1 MVKNMDIEIKEY
13 TAEGYSPVIDYES
26 WRVAV
31 LNYIDELEVPNL
43 KTMQKHTLS
52 DEVFVLL
59 KGDFTLFTGGS
70 GEEVG
75 TISSVKLEPYK
86 MYNVK
91 AGVWHTHTLTEGTSV
106 LIVEN
111 RDTCDDN
118 SPTVPLTEDQIKQ
131 LVACYEKQ

>member
-59 KGDFTLFTGGS
+59 KGDFTLFTGGN

>member
-1 MVKNMDIEIKEY
+1 MDIEIKEY
-13 TAEGYSPVIDYES
+13 KEEGYSPVIDYES

-59 KGDFTLFTGGS
+59 KGDFTLFTGGC
-70 GEEVG
+70 GDRVG

-111 RDTCDDN
+111 RNTCDDN
-118 SPTVPLTEDQIKQ
+118 SPTVYLTEEQIKQ
-131 LVACYEKQ
+131 LAACYENR

>member
-1 MVKNMDIEIKEY
+1 MDIEIKEY

-59 KGDFTLFTGGS
+59 KGDFTLFTAGA
-70 GEEVG
+70 GEEIG

-86 MYNVK
+86 LYNVK
-91 AGVWHTHTLTEGTSV
+91 AGVWHTHTLSEGASV

-111 RDTCDDN
+111 RNTCDDN
-118 SPTVPLTEDQIKQ
+118 SPTACMTEEQIKE
-131 LVACYEKQ
+131 LAACWDNQQGK

>member
-59 KGDFTLFTGGS
+59 KGDFTLFTGGH

-118 SPTVPLTEDQIKQ
+118 SPTVPLTEDPIKQ

>member
-1 MVKNMDIEIKEY
+1 MDIEIKEY

-31 LNYIDELEVPNL
+31 LNYIDELEVPDL

-70 GEEVG
+70 GDEIG
-75 TISSVKLEPYK
+75 TINSVKLEPYK
-86 MYNVK
+86 LYNVK
-91 AGVWHTHTLTEGTSV
+91 AGVWHTHTLSEDASV

-111 RDTCDDN
+111 RNTCDDN
-118 SPTVPLTEDQIKQ
+118 SPTAYMTDDQLKQ
-131 LVACYEKQ
+131 LAACYANQ

>member
-1 MVKNMDIEIKEY
+1 MDIEIKEY
-13 TAEGYSPVIDYES
+13 TKPEYSPVIDYES

-31 LNYIDELEVPNL
+31 LNDIDELEVQNL

-59 KGDFTLFTGGS
+59 KGSCTLFSAGS
-70 GEEVG
+70 GE
-75 TISSVKLEPYK
+75 TIGDVSATKLEPYK

-91 AGVWHTHTLTEGTSV
+91 AGVWHTHTLEKDSSV

-111 RDTCDDN
+111 RNTCDDN
-118 SPTVPLTEDQIKQ
+118 SPTALMTDVQIKQ
-131 LVACYEKQ
+131 LRYSYQ